1 MGPDRKSD
9 IMHWLRKG
17 KQPIGIFLLLALLWG
32 GVLFP
37 LGQRIGRGCQQQRQ
51 LQQRLQHLAA
61 FARSWDPQETREEAS
76 HLTKVRK
83 KREAPVSRENWL
95 EALTQTAENSQIR
108 CLRLLPLESGEKT
121 GEAGIDVVLEG
132 PYPGFLLFFRQWEE
146 TYPGTWIWDGRLE
159 SRENGKKLLFQG
171 KFFYG
176 PIKSSKGR
184 EIGRNH

>member
-37 LGQRIGRGCQQQRQ
+37 LGRRIGRGCQQQRQ

-61 FARSWDPQETREEAS
+61 FARSWNPQEAREEAS

-95 EALTQTAENSQIR
+95 EALTQTNDKRHDHHCYPVDDRHSRNGSIAKGASR
-108 CLRLLPLESGEKT
+108 MVEK
-121 GEAGIDVVLEG
+121 
-132 PYPGFLLFFRQWEE
+132 
-146 TYPGTWIWDGRLE
+146 
-159 SRENGKKLLFQG
+159 
-171 KFFYG
+171 
-176 PIKSSKGR
+176 
-184 EIGRNH
+184 HH